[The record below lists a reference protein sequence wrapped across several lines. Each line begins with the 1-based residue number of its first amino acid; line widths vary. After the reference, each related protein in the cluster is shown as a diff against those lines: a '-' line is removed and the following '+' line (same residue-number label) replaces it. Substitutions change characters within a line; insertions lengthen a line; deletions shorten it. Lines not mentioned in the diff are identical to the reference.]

1 MSTLTART
9 SITVSDAEAK
19 QAQHVGQERSP
30 HEPVTWV
37 VERGD
42 ERVQVP
48 AELSAVISQ
57 VVETIA
63 RGGVVTVGRMPEELT
78 TTVAARELGISRTT
92 LLKMVAAGELPAH
105 KVGSHTRVRSA
116 DVLAAK
122 RARLARQRKA
132 LEELIELEDAMERE
146 I

>member
-9 SITVSDAEAK
+9 SITVSDAEAR
-19 QAQHVGQERSP
+19 QAQQVRQERSP
-30 HEPVTWV
+30 NRSVTWIA
-37 VERGD
+37 ERGD
-42 ERVQVP
+42 ERIQVP
-48 AELSAVISQ
+48 VELSAIISQ

-63 RGGVVTVGRMPEELT
+63 RGEVVTVGRMPEELT

-116 DVLAAK
+116 DVIAAK
-122 RARLARQRKA
+122 KARLSRQRKA
-132 LEELIELEDAMERE
+132 LEELIELEDAMERGF
-146 I
+146 